1 MFGLHITADGPSAR
15 DAYSASNS
23 PFDPIKKL
31 AGARRRHY
39 DPSILPREAA
49 RSRQK
54 PAPSPTVRLLLQDVA
69 EGIRVLQ
76 TRDGIELTDAQILER
91 ARNIV
96 TGLLGNYR
104 IRSIESRDAPREAR
118 EPRAVQQMNF
128 LDEIEA
134 RAEARNNG
142 RPGRA

>member
-1 MFGLHITADGPSAR
+1 M
-15 DAYSASNS
+15 
-23 PFDPIKKL
+23 
-31 AGARRRHY
+31 
-39 DPSILPREAA
+39 
-49 RSRQK
+49 
-54 PAPSPTVRLLLQDVA
+54 TVRLLLQDVA

-76 TRDGIELTDAQILER
+76 TRDGVDLTDEQILER

-104 IRSIESRDAPREAR
+104 IRSIEPRESR
-118 EPRAVQQMNF
+118 EPEEVHQMDL
-128 LDEIEA
+128 LDQIEA

>member
-1 MFGLHITADGPSAR
+1 M
-15 DAYSASNS
+15 
-23 PFDPIKKL
+23 
-31 AGARRRHY
+31 
-39 DPSILPREAA
+39 
-49 RSRQK
+49 
-54 PAPSPTVRLLLQDVA
+54 TVRLLLQDVA

-76 TRDGIELTDAQILER
+76 TRDGVDLSDEQILER

-104 IRSIESRDAPREAR
+104 IRSID
-118 EPRAVQQMNF
+118 PRAPSDPAEVHQMDL
-128 LDEIEA
+128 LDQIEA

>member
-1 MFGLHITADGPSAR
+1 
-15 DAYSASNS
+15 
-23 PFDPIKKL
+23 
-31 AGARRRHY
+31 
-39 DPSILPREAA
+39 LPREAA

-54 PAPSPTVRLLLQDVA
+54 AAPSPTVRLLLQDVA

-104 IRSIESRDAPREAR
+104 IRSIETRDAPREAR
-118 EPRAVQQMNF
+118 VPRAEQMNF

>member
-1 MFGLHITADGPSAR
+1 M
-15 DAYSASNS
+15 
-23 PFDPIKKL
+23 
-31 AGARRRHY
+31 
-39 DPSILPREAA
+39 
-49 RSRQK
+49 
-54 PAPSPTVRLLLQDVA
+54 TVRLLLQDVA

-76 TRDGIELTDAQILER
+76 TRDGVDLSNEQILER

-104 IRSIESRDAPREAR
+104 IRSIDDAR
-118 EPRAVQQMNF
+118 EPADRSEPGTVHQMDL
-128 LDEIEA
+128 LDQIEA

>member
-1 MFGLHITADGPSAR
+1 M
-15 DAYSASNS
+15 
-23 PFDPIKKL
+23 
-31 AGARRRHY
+31 RR
-39 DPSILPREAA
+39 ETT

-54 PAPSPTVRLLLQDVA
+54 SALPAAPTVRLLLQDIA

-76 TRDGIELTDAQILER
+76 TRDGVDLTNAQILER

-104 IRSIESRDAPREAR
+104 IRSLDSREIRSRLPLS
-118 EPRAVQQMNF
+118 QMDL
-128 LDEIEA
+128 LDQLER

>member
-1 MFGLHITADGPSAR
+1 M
-15 DAYSASNS
+15 
-23 PFDPIKKL
+23 
-31 AGARRRHY
+31 
-39 DPSILPREAA
+39 
-49 RSRQK
+49 
-54 PAPSPTVRLLLQDVA
+54 TVRLLLQDVA

-76 TRDGIELTDAQILER
+76 TRDGIDLSDEQILER

-104 IRSIESRDAPREAR
+104 IRALDSNDAR
-118 EPRAVQQMNF
+118 EPAEVHQQVHQMDL
-128 LDEIEA
+128 LDQIEA

>member
-1 MFGLHITADGPSAR
+1 MRPAIVDYEPSSAGHYADGYPMRR
-15 DAYSASNS
+15 DAT
-23 PFDPIKKL
+23 
-31 AGARRRHY
+31 
-39 DPSILPREAA
+39 
-49 RSRQK
+49 RSRPK
-54 PAPSPTVRLLLQDVA
+54 SALPAAPTVRLLLQDIA

-76 TRDGIELTDAQILER
+76 TRDGVDVSNEQILER

-104 IRSIESRDAPREAR
+104 IRSLEAR
-118 EPRAVQQMNF
+118 ENRVARLPLSQMDL
-128 LDEIEA
+128 LDQLER

>member
-1 MFGLHITADGPSAR
+1 VTAVPLR
-15 DAYSASNS
+15 IASNS
-23 PFDPIKKL
+23 PFDLIYRL
-31 AGARRRHY
+31 ARAEPPHY
-39 DPSILPREAA
+39 APRILPREAA

-54 PAPSPTVRLLLQDVA
+54 AAPSPTVRLLLQDVA

-76 TRDGIELTDAQILER
+76 TRDGVELTDEQILER

-104 IRSIESRDAPREAR
+104 IKPVDSRELPTDGRGSRP
-118 EPRAVQQMNF
+118 VQQMDF
-128 LDEIEA
+128 LDQIEA

>member
-1 MFGLHITADGPSAR
+1 M
-15 DAYSASNS
+15 
-23 PFDPIKKL
+23 KM
-31 AGARRRHY
+31 RRQ
-39 DPSILPREAA
+39 AA
-49 RSRQK
+49 RSPHK
-54 PAPSPTVRLLLQDVA
+54 TMLPSPPTVRSLLQDVA

-76 TRDGIELTDAQILER
+76 TRDGVDLTNAQILER

-104 IRSIESRDAPREAR
+104 IRALENRDYRIGRLPLS
-118 EPRAVQQMNF
+118 QMDL
-128 LDEIEA
+128 LDQLER

>member
-1 MFGLHITADGPSAR
+1 LS
-15 DAYSASNS
+15 
-23 PFDPIKKL
+23 
-31 AGARRRHY
+31 
-39 DPSILPREAA
+39 REAA

-76 TRDGIELTDAQILER
+76 TRDGIQLTDEQILER

-104 IRSIESRDAPREAR
+104 IRSIDPQLPR
-118 EPRAVQQMNF
+118 EPRPVQQIDF
-128 LDEIEA
+128 LDQIEA

>member
-1 MFGLHITADGPSAR
+1 
-15 DAYSASNS
+15 
-23 PFDPIKKL
+23 
-31 AGARRRHY
+31 
-39 DPSILPREAA
+39 LPRETT
-49 RSRQK
+49 RSRSK
-54 PAPSPTVRLLLQDVA
+54 TKAVPVMTVRLLLQDVA

-76 TRDGIELTDAQILER
+76 TRDGVDLTDEQILER

-104 IRSIESRDAPREAR
+104 IRSIDPR
-118 EPRAVQQMNF
+118 EPREPEDVHQMDL
-128 LDEIEA
+128 LDQIEA

>member
-1 MFGLHITADGPSAR
+1 MR
-15 DAYSASNS
+15 
-23 PFDPIKKL
+23 
-31 AGARRRHY
+31 
-39 DPSILPREAA
+39 REAA

-54 PAPSPTVRLLLQDVA
+54 AAMPPGPTVRLLLQDIA

-76 TRDGIELTDAQILER
+76 TRDGVLLSNEQILER

-104 IRSIESRDAPREAR
+104 IRSLETRELRGSRIPLS
-118 EPRAVQQMNF
+118 QMDL
-128 LDEIEA
+128 LDQLEQ